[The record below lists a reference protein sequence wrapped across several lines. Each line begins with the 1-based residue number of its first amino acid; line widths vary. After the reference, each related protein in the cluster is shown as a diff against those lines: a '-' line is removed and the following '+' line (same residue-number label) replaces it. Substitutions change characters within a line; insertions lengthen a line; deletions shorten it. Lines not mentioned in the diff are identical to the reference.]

1 MKNKFLQKSTKV
13 LGLTTGLLLAVSMS
27 FGQYTSTRI
36 AGGGALIPNFPTTPA
51 NSSTVEVGS
60 PGPMAVAPNGD
71 IAWSD
76 YYDGNGL
83 IYWDASE
90 DMIMQ
95 LVDQASATTGFG
107 GPASAATVGDRI
119 MGVAF
124 DADNNVY
131 FSVRNQVVWVD
142 MSTGIFDHFAGSGSY
157 TSHTV
162 VDVSVPLKE
171 MNFNPAGLV
180 FNDDASKLYV
190 NSLQNHQV
198 LEIDMATE
206 EVKILIG
213 TGVRADDGTTG
224 LGIEKDTREPFGLDY
239 IKDADGTEWLYIST
253 QQKRIHKYNLQT
265 GIRSLVAGNGGW
277 GYSGD
282 GGLAIDAMLMQ
293 PHDLSVDP
301 TNTAVYFGDH
311 SSANVVR
318 KVDLLTGI
326 IDKFAG
332 TNTTDQGLL
341 AGNDGPAN
349 EATLLRPIGTDFDP
363 DGNMIITERTGK
375 LIRKVDMSTN
385 IISAIAGTATAP
397 TLPLPGDAAQAV
409 ELGIN
414 TTAVVSI
421 ADEVYFYDNNSKVIA
436 KIEADGTTSVYAGV
450 IGVSDYNGG
459 GTLATAQFSAI
470 NQMILDSN
478 GDIFASDH
486 GHDVV
491 YKIDVSEG
499 TVSVFAGTGSAGYDA
514 GQEGGPA
521 TSAQLKDPEGIA
533 FNADETLL
541 YINDKSNFVVRVVD
555 MATGNISLY
564 SGVPGSNGEVT
575 ASTPLLEAKYRDNRA
590 IAVDADGNVYVGS
603 SRYHKIYKLD
613 GTNATVFAGG
623 FSSPLGLLYAGGL
636 IWVSDNGTVQTVDP
650 ATGAVNLVA
659 NDVPGS
665 YSLWPG
671 TSEIY
676 VACMANGVYSMAMD
690 PAGTLATIQG
700 YADADDASA
709 LTVEMLNE
717 LGAASIEFN
726 LDAYK
731 AAVADSTAATL
742 PYISTVQEVV
752 NNVNKEQS
760 DAVIAAIDGFA
771 QNDDASALE
780 LFHFAITGMKNVV
793 DSNLDV
799 YRGLVEDS
807 TAVANVAAL
816 QAIIDLGNLN
826 VALATID
833 AMAAGDD
840 ASALTYQLMKDAG
853 ADAANIVE
861 NKTIDYMAYYKA
873 GVEAADGVAT
883 VDELNTLITGANA
896 AAEAGAPTDAL
907 AEIDAMAKA
916 DDASALSF
924 TMIQVA
930 GADMGAVNFEYLEY
944 YKTGVANADGVAD
957 AAALDAIIA
966 AANTAGDAADAAEA
980 LAAINTMAI
989 NDDASMLSK
998 EQLEK
1003 AGATGMKW
1011 DTPHFDAYKAGIE
1024 AADGVA
1030 DVAILQGIIDA
1041 ANLDLAIQKIIGFA
1055 EADDATGMTNDDL
1068 VAAGADPA
1076 TIVPSNLPH
1085 YQTAITAAAGTEVDA
1100 TAKIQALID
1109 NTNAQVTADAIAQIQ
1124 AMATGADAS
1133 ALTTDLLTAAGLTY
1147 DGAYLEAYKVAI
1159 AGAGSL
1165 ADAAAIQSLLDVT
1178 TTCET
1183 IREMPG
1189 SNDAMDLTIDMLTA
1203 VGVNNAFDA
1212 AIEAYQLAVFDV
1224 DTIETCASL
1233 QTIVDEAN
1241 FALIQEMAVNNDAA
1255 DLTKEWLE
1263 AVGATDVRAE
1273 KMSEYIAAIEAEN
1286 EIADLAALQAIID
1299 AVNVV
1304 SVESFGK
1311 DAIRI
1316 YPNPSDG
1323 EFTIEISSG
1332 NANLKI
1338 VDVTGRVVMERE
1350 LTQSMS
1356 FVDLSHEDKGVY
1368 FVQLQSA
1375 GKLVVSKLVL
1385 R

>member
-13 LGLTTGLLLAVSMS
+13 LGLATGLLLVVTMS
-27 FGQYTSTRI
+27 YGQYTSTRI
-36 AGGGALIPNFPTTPA
+36 AGGATLNPSYPA
-51 NSSTVEVGS
+51 TAATSSTLEIGS

-76 YYDGNGL
+76 YYQNNGL
-83 IYWDASE
+83 VYWDASE
-90 DMIMQ
+90 DQ
-95 LVDQASATTGFG
+95 LYSLVGRGSANAGFG

-119 MGVAF
+119 YGVAF
-124 DADNNVY
+124 DADNNVW
-131 FSVRNQVVWVD
+131 FATGGQVMWVD
-142 MSTGIFDHFAGSGSY
+142 MSTGIFDLFAGTGNY
-157 TSHTV
+157 TNHTI

-180 FNDDASKLYV
+180 FNDDGTKLYV

-206 EVKILIG
+206 KAKILMG

-224 LGIEKDTREPFGLDY
+224 LGIEKDTREPFGIDY
-239 IKDADGTEWLYIST
+239 VKDADGTEWLYVCT
-253 QQKRIHKYNLQT
+253 QQKRVHKYNIQT
-265 GIRSLVAGNGGW
+265 GIRSLLAGNGSW
-277 GYSGD
+277 AYSGD
-282 GGLAIDAMLMQ
+282 GGLAIDAALKQ
-293 PHDLSVDP
+293 PHDLAVDP

-311 SSANVVR
+311 QANVVR
-318 KVDLLTGI
+318 KVDLRTGI
-326 IDKFAG
+326 IEKFAG
-332 TNTTDQGLL
+332 TNESGDALT
-341 AGNDGPAN
+341 GNDGPAS
-349 EATLLRPIGTDFDP
+349 EAILNRAIGTDFDP
-363 DGNMIITERTGK
+363 NGDMIISERTSQ

-499 TVSVFAGTGSAGYDA
+499 TVSVVAGTGSAGYDA
-514 GQEGGPA
+514 AQEGGPA

-533 FNADETLL
+533 FNADESLM
-541 YINDKSNFVVRVVD
+541 YINDKSNYVIRVVD
-555 MATGNISLY
+555 MGTGNISLY
-564 SGVPGSNGEVT
+564 SGQPGSRGEVT
-575 ASTPLLEAKYRDNRA
+575 GEIALLEAQYRDNRA

-676 VACMANGVYSMAMD
+676 VACMTNGVYSMAMD

-731 AAVADSTAATL
+731 VAVADSTAATL

-752 NNVNKEQS
+752 KNVNKEQS

-807 TAVANVAAL
+807 TAVANVGAL

-826 VALATID
+826 VSLAAID

-853 ADAANIVE
+853 ADAANIME

-873 GVEAADGVAT
+873 GVEASDGVAT
-883 VDELNTLITGANA
+883 VDELNTIITAANA
-896 AAEAGAPTDAL
+896 DAEAGAPADAI

-916 DDASALSF
+916 NDAAVLSF

-966 AANTAGDAADAAEA
+966 AANTAGDAAEAAEA

-1030 DVAILQGIIDA
+1030 DAAALQNIIDA
-1041 ANLDLAIQKIIGFA
+1041 ANLDLAIKKIIGFA
-1055 EADDATGMTNDDL
+1055 EGDDASAMTNEDL
-1068 VAAGADPA
+1068 VAAGVDPA
-1076 TIVPSNLPH
+1076 TIAPANLTQ
-1085 YQTAITAAAGTEVDA
+1085 YQAAVAVAAGTDVDESS
-1100 TAKIQALID
+1100 KIQTLVD

-1124 AMATGADAS
+1124 AMATDGDAS
-1133 ALTTDLLTAAGLTY
+1133 GLTTDVLTAAGMTY
-1147 DGAYLEAYKVAI
+1147 DGAYLEAYKLAI

-1165 ADAAAIQSLLDVT
+1165 ADAAAIQDLLDVT
-1178 TTCET
+1178 TTCEM

-1189 SNDAMDLTIDMLTA
+1189 SNDAMDLTIEMLTS
-1203 VGVNNAFDA
+1203 VGVMHAFDVVL
-1212 AIEAYQLAVFDV
+1212 ESYQLSVFDV
-1224 DTIETCASL
+1224 DTIENCGASL
-1233 QTIVDEAN
+1233 QAIVDDVN
-1241 FALIQEMAVNNDAA
+1241 FAAIQEMAVNNDAA

-1263 AVGATDVRAE
+1263 AVGATDVRDA
-1273 KMSEYIAAIEAEN
+1273 KMNDYIAAIEAEDA
-1286 EIADLAALQAIID
+1286 IADLPALQAIID

-1304 SVESFGK
+1304 SVEPFGK

-1338 VDVTGRVVMERE
+1338 VDITGRLVMERE